1 MNDKNKTLSEGDICP
16 ANRFQSFDIYT
27 LEILRKAIIHSIKT
41 GLFKEKEDKDLGD
54 LKRVW
59 AELDD
64 ELRRKRINNQK
75 KEDKNLQSH

>member
-1 MNDKNKTLSEGDICP
+1 MNNKIKTLSEEDTCP
-16 ANRFQSFDIYT
+16 ANRFESFDIYT

-41 GLFKEKEDKDLGD
+41 DLFKEKEDKELGD

-64 ELRRKRINNQK
+64 ELRRKRVNNQK
-75 KEDKNLQSH
+75 KGKKIYEKM